1 MKLKYKMGR
10 IELKFIRSS
19 SCGYFAS
26 TIVLRGLL
34 NFLTNFLDVLADAFD
49 S

>member
-1 MKLKYKMGR
+1 MGR
-10 IELKFIRSS
+10 IELKFFRSS
-19 SCGYFAS
+19 SCAFFAS

-34 NFLTNFLDVLADAFD
+34 NFLANFLDVLANAFD